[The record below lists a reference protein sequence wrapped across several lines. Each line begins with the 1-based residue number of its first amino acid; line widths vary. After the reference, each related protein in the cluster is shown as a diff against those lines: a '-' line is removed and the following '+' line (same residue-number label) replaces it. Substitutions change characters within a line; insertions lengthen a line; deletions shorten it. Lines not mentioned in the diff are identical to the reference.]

1 MTYKFFEKN
10 SSGTIAAAIRTNKFS
25 GVPVKSEISEKSERQ
40 NQELDEDLHQ
50 PIIRKFEKRKAH
62 SSLGCWFRM
71 SKFNKSFWFLLCVID
86 IYSKFVWVVPLKD
99 KKGITVTNDFQKV
112 YNKSWGKWNK
122 IWVDKSSEFYNKS
135 MKS

>member
-1 MTYKFFEKN
+1 
-10 SSGTIAAAIRTNKFS
+10 
-25 GVPVKSEISEKSERQ
+25 
-40 NQELDEDLHQ
+40 
-50 PIIRKFEKRKAH
+50 
-62 SSLGCWFRM
+62 M
-71 SKFNKSFWFLLCVID
+71 SKFNKRFRFLLCVID

-112 YNKSWGKWNK
+112 YNKSWSKWNK